1 MRRYDGERAW
11 REIQEFLPAD
21 LRFDVGFGPSEESWP
36 WRGHGVHLD
45 RFENVGA
52 AAKLILLH
60 GVGTNGRMMSLIV
73 GGPLWKRGLE
83 TVSIDLPGYGLTDV
97 AAGRLVLYD
106 DWVDVVSDLVDA
118 EVRRDHRPVVL
129 FGLSAGGM
137 LTYHVAARNERVAG
151 IAGTTF
157 LDPRLRAVRDAASHD
172 LFVSRVVT
180 PIGNLAAR
188 TPLGR
193 VRLPMR
199 AVSRM
204 YALVN
209 HRGALDAFLRDDT
222 SAGNSATIAFLS
234 SYLRYAPAVEPE
246 AFTRC
251 PILLTQPQR
260 DRWTPLALSELVLDR
275 IHGVPKRVVML
286 ENAGHYP
293 LEQPGLGQLENAIV
307 DFVEALVTGRGEL
320 PRTGGSTSAPA
331 PRPR

>member
-21 LRFDVGFGPSEESWP
+21 MRFGPGFGPTEESWP

-45 RFENVGA
+45 RFENA
-52 AAKLILLH
+52 ASAAKLILLH
-60 GVGTNGRMMSLIV
+60 GVGTNGRMMSLVV
-73 GGPLWKRGLE
+73 GAPLWKRGFE
-83 TVSIDLPGYGLTDV
+83 TVSVDLPGYGLTDV

-118 EVRRDHRPVVL
+118 EARRDHRPVVL

-157 LDPRLRAVRDAASHD
+157 LDPRIRAVRDAASHD

-180 PIGNLAAR
+180 PIGNLLAR

-193 VRLPMR
+193 VRLPLR

-209 HRGALDAFLRDDT
+209 HAAALEAFLRDDT
-222 SAGNSATIAFLS
+222 SAGNSATIAFLA

-251 PILLTQPQR
+251 PILLTQPER
-260 DRWTPLALSELVLDR
+260 DRWTPLALSALVLDR
-275 IHGVPKRVVML
+275 IRGVPKRVVVL
-286 ENAGHYP
+286 RNAGHYP
-293 LEQPGLGQLENAIV
+293 LEQPGLGQLEDAIAE
-307 DFVEALVTGRGEL
+307 FVEGLVRRRDEG
-320 PRTGGSTSAPA
+320 PRSSVSPGPS
-331 PRPR
+331 